1 MGGSVSD
8 TLDRFIASD
17 LKIINEVMLHVTQN
31 MLSNAPQGEIVR
43 VYSKD
48 NALLQCRNWLRAN
61 LPNAELIETSST
73 AEAARRASEE
83 EGAGAIASL
92 LAAETYGLGVVSE
105 RIEDAAHNFT
115 RFFVI
120 GQQMV
125 RPTGDDKTSVLI
137 SVKDAP
143 GALYALLL
151 PFSEANIG
159 LSRIESRPSQ
169 KKAWEY
175 VFFVDL
181 VGHAEDASVKAVL
194 EEVSENATNMK
205 VLGSYPRGEVD
216 S

>member
-8 TLDRFIASD
+8 TLDRFIDSD
-17 LKIINEVMLHVTQN
+17 LKIINEIMLHVTQHL
-31 MLSNAPQGEIVR
+31 LSNSRLEEITR

-61 LPNAELIETSST
+61 LPRAELVEVSST
-73 AEAARRASEE
+73 AEAARRASGEV
-83 EGAGAIASL
+83 GSGAIASR
-92 LAAETYGLGVVSE
+92 LAAETYGLEFVGE
-105 RIEDAAHNFT
+105 HIEDAAHNYT
-115 RFFVI
+115 RFFVV

-137 SVKDAP
+137 SVKDVP

-151 PFSEANIG
+151 PFSKAEIS

-181 VGHAEDASVKAVL
+181 VGHVEDEEVKAVL
-194 EEVSENATNMK
+194 AEVSEQSTNMK
-205 VLGSYPRGEVD
+205 VLGSYPRADLDG
-216 S
+216 